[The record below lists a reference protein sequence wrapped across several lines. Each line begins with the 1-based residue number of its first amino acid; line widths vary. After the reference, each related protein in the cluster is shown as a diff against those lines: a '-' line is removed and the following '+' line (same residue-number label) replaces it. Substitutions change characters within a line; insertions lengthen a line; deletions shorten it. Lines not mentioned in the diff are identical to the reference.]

1 MAHVPFSILN
11 LLRYYG
17 PLLLFMVLIFW
28 TSSRSQPPL
37 PIEAPDYVL
46 HAGTFFILAL
56 LASRAFAFGL
66 AKPAATWKLWAALAV
81 SILFGLSDEW
91 HQSYVPGRHVS
102 LRDVAADSIGAL
114 LAVSGVALLWKTR
127 GASKSSAAATM
138 EANAG
143 GRRDV
148 D

>member
-1 MAHVPFSILN
+1 MI

-17 PLLLFMVLIFW
+17 PLLLFMGLIFW
-28 TSSRSQPPL
+28 SSSRSQPPL
-37 PIEAPDYVL
+37 PIDAPDYVL
-46 HAGTFFILAL
+46 HAGTFFVLAL

-66 AKPAATWKLWAALAV
+66 AKPAATWKLLAALAV

-91 HQSYVPGRHVS
+91 HQSYIPGRDVS
-102 LRDVAADSIGAL
+102 LRDVAADGVGAL
-114 LAVSGVALLWKTR
+114 LAVCGVALLWKMR
-127 GASKSSAAATM
+127 GASRSSTAAGTM

-143 GRRDV
+143 GRTDV